1 MLIPMMRP
9 LLEKGLLLLALLGV
23 ALAMPGVASA
33 APAPVG
39 HASSIVQMEMDSS
52 GHCNMCLAESGNNGG
67 PHQNG
72 GLGGASCA
80 GAASCATCAVSAAPT
95 ASMAASTLSPQH
107 GMPAAGSDRNDGRR
121 RDGPDTPPPIS
132 HS

>member
-1 MLIPMMRP
+1 MMRP

-23 ALAMPGVASA
+23 ALAMPGMASA
-33 APAPVG
+33 ASTPVG
-39 HASSIVQMEMDSS
+39 HAQSIVQTGSS

-67 PHQNG
+67 PHHNG

-80 GAASCATCAVSAAPT
+80 GTASCATCAVSAAPAGLMT
-95 ASMAASTLSPQH
+95 AATIASQH
-107 GMPAAGSDRNDGRR
+107 GMRATGPDRNDGRR

-132 HS
+132 HSSR